1 MKGWI
6 LSGVSA
12 PHGVPVQKKGLGC
25 ARRAQSTVDVFTT
38 STDRVVFSK
47 SYVYLYTGWLSELLV
62 HEILYRD
69 KSKKASGRL

>member
-1 MKGWI
+1 MEGWI

-12 PHGVPVQKKGLGC
+12 PHGVRVQEEGLRC

-38 STDRVVFSK
+38 STDRVVFFK

-62 HEILYRD
+62 HEFFYR
-69 KSKKASGRL
+69 